1 MKPRGFPKT
10 AFLPERAGRTS
21 PRTGPVPIVVWRRP
35 ISKWPRWSPEVAPVV
50 IIGSGLA
57 GYTVARELRKLD
69 STMQLTIVSRDEGSF
84 YSKPMLSN
92 ALASAKSAA
101 QIATA
106 SAEQMAAQLNARIIA
121 GVEVETIATASRM
134 LHAGGENIRYSKLVL
149 ALGADPIAVP
159 LEGDAAHEVMQVN
172 DLPAYARFRAAIQGK
187 KTVALLGAGLI
198 GCEFANDLVGAGY
211 EVQLID
217 PGAQPLGR
225 LLPEAAA
232 EQVQLALQASG
243 VHWHLGTTA
252 RAVSRVASGLRVDLA
267 DGSTL
272 FADAVLSAIG
282 LRPRLQLAQ
291 RAGLKTNRGIVTDRL
306 LHTSAADVYALGDC
320 AEVDG
325 HTLPYVLPIM
335 HAARALAKTLAGTRT
350 AVVYPAMP
358 VVVKTPAVPVVVCP
372 PPSLPGAWTSQR
384 DAAGIEARF
393 EDESGKLLG
402 YALVGGATA
411 RRQALTKLLP
421 PVLG

>member
-1 MKPRGFPKT
+1 M
-10 AFLPERAGRTS
+10 
-21 PRTGPVPIVVWRRP
+21 
-35 ISKWPRWSPEVAPVV
+35 APVV

-384 DAAGIEARF
+384 DAAGTEARF